1 MTDRVAAF
9 DAAAIADGLDA
20 PYRIEFHDALESTND
35 RARELAEDGGSGV
48 AVVAREQTAGRG
60 RRGRT
65 WDAPEGGAYVS
76 VVLEPEFPP
85 AAFPLVTMAAA
96 VATARAVHERGVE
109 AGIKWPND
117 VLVGS
122 DDGKIAGILTER
134 VGDRV
139 VVGVGVNVDV
149 DPAALPDGAESV
161 AGAGGDP
168 DRAAVVRRIL
178 AELAACLDD
187 PDGIL
192 PAWRELSHTL
202 GLPVRVETPGG
213 VVEGE
218 AVDVEHPGTLVVE
231 TAEGAVR
238 VSAGDCEHLRTV

>member
-1 MTDRVAAF
+1 MAAF
-9 DAAAIADGLDA
+9 DAEAVADGLDA
-20 PYRIEFHDALESTND
+20 PYRIEFHDSIESTND
-35 RARELAEDGGSGV
+35 RARELAAAGESDV

-65 WDAPEGGAYVS
+65 WSAPEGGVYVS
-76 VVLEPEFPP
+76 VVLEPGVPP
-85 AAFPLVTMAAA
+85 AEFPLVTMAAA
-96 VATARAVHERGVE
+96 VATARAVRESGVE

-117 VLVGS
+117 VLVEPG
-122 DDGKIAGILTER
+122 DHKVAGILTER
-134 VGDRV
+134 VDDRV
-139 VVGVGVNVDV
+139 VVGVGVNADV
-149 DPAALPDGAESV
+149 DPVDLPEGAESV

-168 DRAAVVRRIL
+168 DRVALTRGIL
-178 AELAACLDD
+178 ARLSDCLEA
-187 PDGIL
+187 PGGIL

-231 TAEGAVR
+231 TPAGTVR